1 MVEQE
6 DVTSPEGEPP
16 SEIVQQPMDSCSEEN
31 WEQAILSISIHA
43 LMGHLVLS
51 TLKLIGSING

>member
-6 DVTSPEGEPP
+6 DVTSLEGEPP
-16 SEIVQQPMDSCSEEN
+16 PKIEQQPMDSCAEEN
-31 WEQAILSISIHA
+31 WEQAILSISIHT

-51 TLKLIGSING
+51 SLKLVRSING